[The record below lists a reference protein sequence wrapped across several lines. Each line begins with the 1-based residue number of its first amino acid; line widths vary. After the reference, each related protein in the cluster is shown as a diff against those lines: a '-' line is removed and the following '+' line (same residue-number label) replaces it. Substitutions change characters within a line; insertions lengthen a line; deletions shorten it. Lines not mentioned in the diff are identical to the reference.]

1 MVGGSIVI
9 ATVPVS
15 MRWDTHILFQCTL
28 VNLRFSLSTVKE
40 SARNGFLWLADMHH
54 TFVLYGILQLC

>member
-1 MVGGSIVI
+1 VT

-28 VNLRFSLSTVKE
+28 VNLSFSLTTVKE
-40 SARNGFLWLADMHH
+40 SDRNVFLWLADMHH
-54 TFVLYGILQLC
+54 TCVLHGTLQLC